1 MNNMGTKEN
10 LIPLG
15 SGARTEEEERA
26 IRSKGGKASQEARRR
41 KKTLKEIAQAIGDS
55 KVANPKHLKVLEALG
70 LDAEEITNNSMVV
83 ASLYK
88 EVCKGNVNAIAKW
101 EEYVAADSVKDE
113 GYQLPAVM
121 LGKDYVDVNRNIK
134 PNVSYVFKGGRG
146 SLKSSFVALK
156 IIELLCNNP
165 KMHACVV
172 RKVAGTLRDSVFAQ
186 IKWAIN
192 ILGKDNEF
200 ECNVSPMQIKR
211 KATGQIIY
219 FRGVDDPTKL
229 KSITPPFGYIGIL
242 WKEEKDQLAGENEER
257 SINQSVLRGGKDAY
271 DFSSYNPPKSKAN
284 WVNKEEH
291 VPNDKRVIVES
302 NYKNAPAEWLG
313 TKFIEDAEH
322 LKEVNPE
329 AYEHE
334 YMGVPNGDGGAVFN
348 NVKSV
353 TITDKEIESFDRIYQ
368 GVDWGYYPDPFAFV
382 RLYYDSQRMILW
394 AIDEYVVNRK
404 TNNLTGKEI
413 LDRGYNDY
421 PITCDSAE
429 PKSIKDFRDLGI
441 QSQKALK
448 GAGSIEYGMKFLAGL
463 VEIRIDPQRTPHM
476 YKEFTEY
483 EYERDKDGNVVS
495 GYADKDNHTIDAT
508 RYALE
513 KFYNRR
519 GAYEN

>member
-1 MNNMGTKEN
+1 MSKGEN
-10 LIPLG
+10 LIKFG
-15 SGARTEEEERA
+15 DGTRTKEEEREINRRGA
-26 IRSKGGKASQEARRR
+26 KASHEARRR
-41 KKTLKEIAQAIGDS
+41 NKTLKEIAKQIG
-55 KVANPKHLKVLEALG
+55 KGQVVNPRYIKKLEGLG
-70 LDAEEITNNSMVV
+70 LDAEELTNNSMVV
-83 ASLYK
+83 ASAYEEALR
-88 EVCKGNVNAIAKW
+88 GNVSAIEKW
-101 EEYVAADSVKDE
+101 EEYVTEPTNSE
-113 GYQLPAVM
+113 EEYLLPATM
-121 LGKDYVDVNRNIK
+121 LGKDYVDVNRNIQ
-134 PNVSYVFKGGRG
+134 PNVSYIFKGGRG

-156 IIELLCNNP
+156 IIELIINNP
-165 KMHACVV
+165 NMHACVV

-192 ILGKDNEF
+192 ILGKDSEF
-200 ECNVSPMQIKR
+200 ECKVSPMQIKR

-229 KSITPPFGYIGIL
+229 KSITTPFGYIGIL
-242 WKEEKDQLAGENEER
+242 WKEEKDQLTGANEER
-257 SINQSVLRGGKDAY
+257 SINQSVLRGGKDTY

-284 WVNKEEH
+284 WVNKEEQI
-291 VPNDKRVIVES
+291 PNDKRVIVES
-302 NYKNAPAEWLG
+302 NYLNAPSEWLG

-322 LKEVNPE
+322 LKEVNAE

-334 YMGVPNGDGGAVFN
+334 YMGIPNGDGGAVFN

-353 TITDKEIESFDRIYQ
+353 EITDKEIESFDRIYQ

-382 RLYYDSQRMILW
+382 RWYYDSHRMILY
-394 AIDEYVVNRK
+394 AIDEYVVNKK
-404 TNNLTGKEI
+404 TNDLTGKEI
-413 LDRGYNDY
+413 IDRDYNDY

-441 QSQKALK
+441 QSQKAVK

-463 VEIRIDPQRTPHM
+463 VEIRIDPKRTPHI

-495 GYADKDNHTIDAT
+495 GYPDKDNHTIDAT

-513 KFYNRR
+513 KFYNKR
-519 GAYEN
+519 GAYEK

>member
-1 MNNMGTKEN
+1 MSGGKDNLKVKLGDGT
-10 LIPLG
+10 
-15 SGARTEEEERA
+15 RTKEEERE
-26 IRSKGGKASQEARRR
+26 IQRKGGIASQKAQKR
-41 KKTLKEIAQAIGDS
+41 KRTLKEIAQAIGEG
-55 KVANPKHLKVLEALG
+55 KVTNPKHIKVLEGLG
-70 LDAEEITNNSMVV
+70 LDAEEMTNNSIVV
-83 ASLYK
+83 ASLFK
-88 EVCKGNVNAIAKW
+88 EVAKGNVNAIEKW
-101 EEYVAADSVKDE
+101 EEYTQDVTKDE
-113 GYQLPAVM
+113 DAYYLPAVM
-121 LGKDYVDVNRNIK
+121 LGRDYVDINRQIK
-134 PNVSYVFKGGRG
+134 PNVSYIFKGGRG

-229 KSITPPFGYIGIL
+229 KSITTPFGYIGIL
-242 WKEEKDQLAGENEER
+242 WKEEKDQLAGANEER

-284 WVNKEEH
+284 WVNKEEQI
-291 VPNDKRVIVES
+291 PNDKRVIVES
-302 NYKNAPAEWLG
+302 NYQNAPAEWLG
-313 TKFIEDAEH
+313 KKFIEDAEH
-322 LKEVNPE
+322 LKEVNRE
-329 AYEHE
+329 AYDHE
-334 YMGVPNGDGGAVFN
+334 YMGIANGDGGAVFGN
-348 NVKSV
+348 IE
-353 TITDKEIESFDRIYQ
+353 TREITDEEISHFDYIYQ

-382 RLYYDSQRMILW
+382 RLHYDAPSMTLYF
-394 AIDEYVVNRK
+394 IDEYVVNKK
-404 TNNLTGKEI
+404 TNNLTAKEI
-413 LDRGYNDY
+413 IDRGYNDY

-429 PKSIKDFRDLGI
+429 PKSIKDFRDAGI
-441 QSQKALK
+441 QSQKAVK
-448 GAGSIEYGMKFLAGL
+448 GAGSVEYGMKYLAGL
-463 VEIRIDPQRTPHM
+463 VKIVIDPSRTPHA

-495 GYADKDNHTIDAT
+495 GYVDADNHTIDAT

-513 KFYNRR
+513 KFYNKR
-519 GAYEN
+519 GAY